1 VDQKDQP
8 AYPLLE
14 ALLRI
19 KGLTLQATYTNADVA
34 SLFDVSVRTIQDR
47 VTSDQLNS
55 RDLPGH
61 KKFFPIDLE
70 DFFRNSKKKKKGGK

>member
-8 AYPLLE
+8 DYPLLE

-34 SLFDVSVRTIQDR
+34 SLFDVSVRTIQ
-47 VTSDQLNS
+47 S
-55 RDLPGH
+55 RAADKTIHSRKLLGRAR
-61 KKFFPIDLE
+61 FLPIDLE
-70 DFFRNSKKKKKGGK
+70 SFLAGGEVSRGL

>member
-1 VDQKDQP
+1 MDQKDQP

-34 SLFDVSVRTIQDR
+34 HLFCASTRTIQNWAADGR
-47 VTSDQLNS
+47 LPS
-55 RDLPGH
+55 RKLIGNAR
-61 KKFFPIDLE
+61 FLPIDLE
-70 DFFRNSKKKKKGGK
+70 TYLQNSKTNN